1 MEDVSEGRIGKILI
15 PLMSSSDCEEEV
27 TTHSNPSTIQVFIH
41 QKYTKI
47 KLVMGWIKTVKK

>member
-27 TTHSNPSTIQVFIH
+27 TTIQGFIH

-47 KLVMGWIKTVKK
+47 KLGMVWIKTVKK